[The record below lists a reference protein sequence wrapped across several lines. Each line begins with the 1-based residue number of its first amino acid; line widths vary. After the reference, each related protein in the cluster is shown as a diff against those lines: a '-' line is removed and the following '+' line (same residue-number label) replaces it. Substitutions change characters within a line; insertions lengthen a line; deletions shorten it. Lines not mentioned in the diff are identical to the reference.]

1 MKKFWTKQY
10 VLIFIPDLTKLIY
23 ISKSI
28 RPTQDDLDICKEIGL
43 DYSDLDWEVDIQ
55 SVEWVKINGSNYRK
69 Y

>member
-10 VLIFIPDLTKLIY
+10 VLIFVPDLTKLIY

>member
-10 VLIFIPDLTKLIY
+10 VLIFVPDLAKLIY

>member
-1 MKKFWTKQY
+1 M
-10 VLIFIPDLTKLIY
+10 IFVPDLSKLIY
-23 ISKSI
+23 ISKSMT
-28 RPTQDDLDICKEIGL
+28 PTQDDLDICKQIGL